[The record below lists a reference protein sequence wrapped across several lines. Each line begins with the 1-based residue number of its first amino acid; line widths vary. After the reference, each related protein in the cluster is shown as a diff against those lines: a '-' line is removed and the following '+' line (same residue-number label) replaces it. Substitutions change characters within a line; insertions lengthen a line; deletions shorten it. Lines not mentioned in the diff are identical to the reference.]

1 MTVMEAVREYLAACP
16 LLAGGKLNVDFLPA
30 EAASYSIEA
39 VPVDPVVKR
48 YIDGSELRRCAF
60 VLATR
65 AYYGEQIR
73 SQLDNLA
80 FFEQFGDWL
89 DAQDRAGQLP
99 VLDAPCTASRL
110 RVTSSGYA
118 FAPDTDTARYQI
130 QCQLEY
136 YRQA

>member
-1 MTVMEAVREYLAACP
+1 MTVTEAVREFLADCP

-39 VPVDPVVKR
+39 VPVQPVVKR
-48 YIDGSELRRCAF
+48 YIDGSELRRYAF

-65 AYYGEQIR
+65 AYYGEHIR

-80 FFEQFGDWL
+80 FFEQFEDWL
-89 DAQDRAGQLP
+89 GTQNRAGQRP
-99 VLDAPCTASRL
+99 VLDAPCTATKL
-110 RVTSSGYA
+110 EVTSSGYA

>member
-1 MTVMEAVREYLAACP
+1 MTVMEAVREFLADCP

-39 VPVDPVVKR
+39 VPVQPVVKR
-48 YIDGSELRRCAF
+48 YIDGSELRRYAF

-65 AYYGEQIR
+65 AYYGEHIR

-80 FFEQFGDWL
+80 FFEQFEDWL
-89 DAQDRAGQLP
+89 GTQNRAGLRP
-99 VLDAPCTASRL
+99 VLDAPCTATKL
-110 RVTSSGYA
+110 EVTSSGYA